1 LVTFERLKDH
11 AEREW
16 YIQKTIENG
25 WSRVIL
31 VHQIETKLYQRQV
44 KVKKTTNFARTLPP
58 PQSEFVEQALKDP
71 YIFDFLT
78 LGDKAKEK
86 NLERALLE
94 RIKNFLLELGAGFAF
109 IGS

>member
-1 LVTFERLKDH
+1 
-11 AEREW
+11 
-16 YIQKTIENG
+16 
-25 WSRVIL
+25 
-31 VHQIETKLYQRQV
+31 
-44 KVKKTTNFARTLPP
+44 
-58 PQSEFVEQALKDP
+58 LKDP